1 MLHILKSEVMYAL
14 DNRQAADAYVSHP
27 YLLFI
32 IRLYFD
38 IIARIIRGSASFQ
51 VRTFHIWTIC
61 RENMKSMSS
70 VRDDCFNL

>member
-1 MLHILKSEVMYAL
+1 MYAL

-38 IIARIIRGSASFQ
+38 IIARIILGNAGSASFQ
-51 VRTFHIWTIC
+51 VRTSHIWTIC

-70 VRDDCFNL
+70 VCDDCFNL